1 MLKDYEEILHS
12 YANVPS
18 RLSHNVTFLV
28 NLLNFSHYRRVMYI
42 KTNLVHETYALNC
55 SLVVCKHTDL
65 TYYLVE
71 SLFTFLLYYTGDDIS

>member
-1 MLKDYEEILHS
+1 
-12 YANVPS
+12 
-18 RLSHNVTFLV
+18 
-28 NLLNFSHYRRVMYI
+28 MYI